1 MKIKHLV
8 DLFYHKLNGP
18 DDATAEDAM
27 RVVVTALRDELGDP
41 STFKSAK
48 QECCGRGVP
57 NHSNT
62 AEECC
67 CLPDTWL
74 LHEEF
79 LGRINEILAPREG
92 GATTDAIQS
101 FEGDESDGHFS
112 EGISRTERAGKAA
125 VGAPERSG
133 SGTAQHDHDRREKP
147 RDVAGSHE
155 TGRGRDVGGQV
166 NHGVSRGGQA
176 AGGPRP
182 EAVGSTPPAAPAPA
196 VCEWRDIFMT
206 SEYLAKCG
214 WRQSNIDYRTNCPSC
229 GKPIKFT
236 EAK

>member
-1 MKIKHLV
+1 MQFA
-8 DLFYHKLNGP
+8 DLMRLFREGQNEGRKRGYVSQGAC
-18 DDATAEDAM
+18 DAEGIAA
-27 RVVVTALRDELGDP
+27 VVRALRDELGDP

-92 GATTDAIQS
+92 G
-101 FEGDESDGHFS
+101 
-112 EGISRTERAGKAA
+112 SRE
-125 VGAPERSG
+125 
-133 SGTAQHDHDRREKP
+133 
-147 RDVAGSHE
+147 
-155 TGRGRDVGGQV
+155 
-166 NHGVSRGGQA
+166 
-176 AGGPRP
+176 AGGPTR
-182 EAVGSTPPAAPAPA
+182 EDGRSVEQLAATSSHAVTAPATAPAPA
-196 VCEWRDIFMT
+196 VCEWTPQRSLPDWRLT
-206 SEYLAKCG
+206 SCG
-214 WRQSNIDYRTNCPSC
+214 MVCTEQSNRNGKCQSC